1 MSCTSSP
8 SDHPLTVD
16 ISFEYNGLH
25 RDGFQG
31 ARRARCANCCSL
43 REGLL

>member
-16 ISFEYNGLH
+16 ISFENNGLH